1 MNKRKAANLARDVL
15 NDIIGS
21 VIFAV
26 GVAVFTTP
34 NEIAPG
40 GVTGIATIFHSITGM
55 QMGTLTFILNIPLV
69 ILGLI
74 VIGKK
79 FTLSTFR
86 TLLILS
92 VITNILEF
100 FLPTYTENTLVASI
114 FGGAAIGIGMGIIFL
129 RGSTTGGT
137 DILGRVLLRYFQ
149 HVPLGKILLAIDF
162 LIVSAAG
169 IYYGT
174 LDAALYALVSVYMTE
189 RAMDSVLYGFNETR
203 IAYVVTEHPIEVADR
218 VMDET
223 GRGVTYLNGEGGYQR
238 AKKLVIMCAMPSR
251 QFAKFKRIVLEVDPM
266 AFVMVTPASN
276 VIGEGFKQTF
286 DEDDDD

>member
-1 MNKRKAANLARDVL
+1 MKKEKFIEFLKDIIA
-15 NDIIGS
+15 DIIGS
-21 VIFAV
+21 AIFAI
-26 GVAVFTTP
+26 GVNTFTTP

-40 GVTGIATIFHSITGM
+40 GVTGIATMLHSITGM
-55 QMGTLTFILNIPLV
+55 QMGTLTFLINIPLI
-69 ILGLI
+69 ILGLVI
-74 VIGKK
+74 IGKH
-79 FTLSTFR
+79 FTISTFR

-92 VITNILEF
+92 VITNLLEF
-100 FLPTYTENTLVASI
+100 VLPIYTENVLVASI
-114 FGGAAIGIGMGIIFL
+114 FGGATIGIGMGIIFL

-149 HVPLGKILLAIDF
+149 HIPLGKILLAIDF
-162 LIVSAAG
+162 VIVTAAG

-174 LDAALYALVSVYMTE
+174 LEAALYALVSVYVTE

-203 IAYVVTEHPIEVADR
+203 IAYVVSDRAVEVAER

-223 GRGVTYLNGEGGYQR
+223 ERGVTYLNGEGGYQR

-251 QFAKFKRIVLEVDPM
+251 QFAQFKRIVLEVDPL
-266 AFVMVTPASN
+266 AFIMVAPASN

-286 DEDDDD
+286 DEG